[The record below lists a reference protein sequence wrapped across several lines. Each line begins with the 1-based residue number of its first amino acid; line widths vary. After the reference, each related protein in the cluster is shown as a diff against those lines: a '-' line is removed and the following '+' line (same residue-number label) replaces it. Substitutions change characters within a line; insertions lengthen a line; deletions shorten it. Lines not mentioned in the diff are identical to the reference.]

1 MLSSFGTVQCIQ
13 YMSNNLSKE
22 MYGMSHSSPREDEG
36 CCVICSVVA
45 AELFGMRQ
53 LQEIP
58 VMLLLDCTS

>member
-1 MLSSFGTVQCIQ
+1 
-13 YMSNNLSKE
+13 MSNNLSKE